1 MSKSVTFSQNQ
12 YKVFKNSGLQIQQ
25 ELVLQSLEKEFD
37 EILTLLELFGSKETP
52 TKLQKLDE
60 KYDKYACIF
69 EPKIKEAKRVLKNTV
84 KRLEYNVE
92 RC

>member
-1 MSKSVTFSQNQ
+1 MESF
-12 YKVFKNSGLQIQQ
+12 LQIQQ

-84 KRLEYNVE
+84 KRVKYNVE

>member
-84 KRLEYNVE
+84 KRVEYNLE